1 MEFYQAAGDGV
12 ALKGT
17 KTITV
22 SKKKFNT
29 YAQMQKVVHL
39 ETHSNLFV
47 FCLRYLGFFSCFPT
61 ELDCSTHWFF
71 FSTGMRME
79 LRFGVSLK

>member
-47 FCLRYLGFFSCFPT
+47 FVCVIL
-61 ELDCSTHWFF
+61 
-71 FSTGMRME
+71 
-79 LRFGVSLK
+79 VSFRVFQRN

>member
-29 YAQMQKVVHL
+29 YAQMQ
-39 ETHSNLFV
+39 
-47 FCLRYLGFFSCFPT
+47 
-61 ELDCSTHWFF
+61 
-71 FSTGMRME
+71 
-79 LRFGVSLK
+79 